1 MSFHQPTLAL
11 FGLGGSEILIVLLIV
26 LLLFGGRKLP
36 ELARGMGKA
45 IREFKKA
52 SSEAEDD
59 IKKAV
64 EAEEKKDDSKKSFQ
78 EQARDID
85 KPKS

>member
-64 EAEEKKDDSKKSFQ
+64 EEEEKKDKSGKSFQ

-85 KPKS
+85 KPKT